1 VTKEK
6 TPKKVS
12 ISAMQQRKQ
21 RVSLKKSD
29 AKRKSIKKVDAIKAN
44 ITQMTNEKKLVNV
57 SGQSKMLKSL
67 INTDKKPPPIVVNK
81 FSAETMTQ
89 HKIDHTRNVVLPKF
103 NTTFTNS
110 KAKHETGYDI

>member
-1 VTKEK
+1 
-6 TPKKVS
+6 
-12 ISAMQQRKQ
+12 MQQRKQ

-44 ITQMTNEKKLVNV
+44 ITQITNEKKLVNV

-67 INTDKKPPPIVVNK
+67 INTDKKPPSIVVNK
-81 FSAETMTQ
+81 FSAVTMTQ
-89 HKIDHTRNVVLPKF
+89 HKIDHTRNVVVPKF

-110 KAKHETGYDI
+110 KAKQETGYDI